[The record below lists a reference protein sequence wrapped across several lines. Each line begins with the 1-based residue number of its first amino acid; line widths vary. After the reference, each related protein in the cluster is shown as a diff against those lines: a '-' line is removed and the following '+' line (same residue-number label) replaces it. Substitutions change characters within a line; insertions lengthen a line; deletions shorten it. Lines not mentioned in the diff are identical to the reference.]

1 MSWSMP
7 GSLPRQIEHWSVH
20 QVALAGWE
28 TGILTEFLILW
39 SPIPTP
45 LHESGGNLAATVLE
59 VDDAAAETEE
69 VDWEL

>member
-1 MSWSMP
+1 MA
-7 GSLPRQIEHWSVH
+7 GSPPRQIERWSVH
-20 QVALAGWE
+20 RVALAGWE

-45 LHESGGNLAATVLE
+45 LHQSGVNLAATVLE
-59 VDDAAAETEE
+59 VADAAAETEE